1 MRGAI
6 VGLGGRM
13 PEKITAVISCMMD
26 AERPFIRAAL
36 ESVVNQTMPCAA
48 RVYVADTND
57 WIANV
62 TEGLEQVVVRPVP
75 MMPVAAIRNIGVK
88 EANSDLVAFLDG
100 DDFWFPA
107 KTERQVAAL
116 QQNAVDFAGADHVL
130 VDEAGSKFAYGTAR
144 YIPMP
149 SSWLVRRD
157 LMLEYPF
164 NERVRLPGE
173 EFHEDVEWWMRTAEK
188 SQRIR
193 VSEFLVAYRVRQDSL
208 SSGCRGR
215 RRKET
220 VLRAAQ
226 VRGLRPLTLAA
237 SFVLNWLH
245 RDSKYAD
252 HNNRSK
258 HSNIKSLS
266 E

>member
-1 MRGAI
+1 
-6 VGLGGRM
+6 M
-13 PEKITAVISCMMD
+13 PVKVTAVISCMTD

-75 MMPVAAIRNIGVK
+75 MMLLPAIRNLGVK
-88 EANSDLVAFLDG
+88 EAHSDLVAFLDG

-130 VDEAGSKFAYGTAR
+130 VDEAGKKFAYGLAR
-144 YIPMP
+144 YIPAT

-164 NERVRLPGE
+164 NERVRLA
-173 EFHEDVEWWMRTAEK
+173 EDGEWWLRTAEK

-208 SSGCRGR
+208 SSGSRGR
-215 RRKET
+215 QRKET

-237 SFVLNWLH
+237 SFVLNRLY
-245 RDSKYAD
+245 RDSKYVD
-252 HNNRSK
+252 H
-258 HSNIKSLS
+258 KSWQAKKGKRIAS
-266 E
+266 STS

>member
-1 MRGAI
+1 
-6 VGLGGRM
+6 M
-13 PEKITAVISCMMD
+13 PEKVTAVISCMTD

-75 MMPVAAIRNIGVK
+75 MMPLAAIRNLGVK

-116 QQNAVDFAGADHVL
+116 QQNAIDFAGADHVL
-130 VDEAGSKFAYGTAR
+130 VDEAGRKFAYGLAR
-144 YIPMP
+144 YIPAT

-164 NERVRLPGE
+164 NERVRLA
-173 EFHEDVEWWMRTAEK
+173 EDGEWWLRTAEK

-208 SSGCRGR
+208 SSGSRGR
-215 RRKET
+215 QRKET

-237 SFVLNWLH
+237 SFVLNRLY
-245 RDSKYAD
+245 RDSKYVD

-258 HSNIKSLS
+258 HSNIKRRFSRWRLS
-266 E
+266 VAPRIEATAKP